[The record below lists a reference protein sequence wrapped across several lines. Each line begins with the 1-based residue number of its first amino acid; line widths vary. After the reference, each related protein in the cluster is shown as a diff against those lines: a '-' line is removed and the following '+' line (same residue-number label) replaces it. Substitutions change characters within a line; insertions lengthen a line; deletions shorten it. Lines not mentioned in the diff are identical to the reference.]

1 MQTCIL
7 PSTRHPTAHDSW
19 LHALHFAVST
29 STTATVMCL
38 GWCCGLL
45 LRCVRV
51 EDGRDAVPQASSDP
65 EGIACIDRLP
75 GSIGRRHL
83 APGRPAV
90 HQRKYA
96 LELAPQIATGTA
108 PRRRRWH
115 Q

>member
-1 MQTCIL
+1 MDRV
-7 PSTRHPTAHDSW
+7 PADSSSAASVDGGVD
-19 LHALHFAVST
+19 LVHAAIPF
-29 STTATVMCL
+29 STTATVMSL

-96 LELAPQIATGTA
+96 LERAPQIATGTA